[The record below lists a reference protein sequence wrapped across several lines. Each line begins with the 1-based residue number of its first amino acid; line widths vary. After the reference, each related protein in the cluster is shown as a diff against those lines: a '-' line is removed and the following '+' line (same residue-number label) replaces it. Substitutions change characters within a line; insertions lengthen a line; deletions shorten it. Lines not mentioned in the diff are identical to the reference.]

1 MIETITN
8 GTSLHSLKRSLTIAS
23 ISSGHNPRGRI
34 ASLKDHFVK
43 TFGAEDT
50 PTYAAAVDAFV
61 RSLAAYSII
70 CYILQL
76 KDRHNGN
83 VLIDNQ
89 GHIIH
94 IDFGFML
101 SNSPG
106 SVGFESA
113 PFKLTQE
120 YVDVM
125 GGADSEAFA
134 LFRTLCK
141 QAFQALRKSADNL
154 VLLVEL
160 MGKESRMPCFSSRVQ
175 YATSQLKQRFVLQ
188 MSEQEAGEFVDVLV
202 QKSLGSYFTRMVGYL
217 SSILSIWQ
225 CANVCSVQ
233 YDQFQYLT
241 QGIY

>member
-1 MIETITN
+1 M
-8 GTSLHSLKRSLTIAS
+8 
-23 ISSGHNPRGRI
+23 
-34 ASLKDHFVK
+34 
-43 TFGAEDT
+43 
-50 PTYAAAVDAFV
+50 

-125 GGADSEAFA
+125 GGVDSEAFA

-160 MGKESRMPCFSSRVQ
+160 MGKESRMPCFSSGAI

-188 MSEQEAGEFVDVLV
+188 MSEQEAGDFVDVLV
-202 QKSLGSYFTRMVGYL
+202 QKSLGSYFTRMV
-217 SSILSIWQ
+217 
-225 CANVCSVQ
+225 CAPNTRLRHSC
-233 YDQFQYLT
+233 
-241 QGIY
+241 

>member
-1 MIETITN
+1 
-8 GTSLHSLKRSLTIAS
+8 
-23 ISSGHNPRGRI
+23 
-34 ASLKDHFVK
+34 
-43 TFGAEDT
+43 
-50 PTYAAAVDAFV
+50 
-61 RSLAAYSII
+61 
-70 CYILQL
+70 LQL

-106 SVGFESA
+106 SVGFEGA

-125 GGADSEAFA
+125 GGVDSEAFA

-160 MGKESRMPCFSSRVQ
+160 MGKGSRMPCFSSNAQ

-188 MSEQEAGEFVDVLV
+188 MSEQEAGEFVDGLV
-202 QKSLGSYFTRMVGYL
+202 QKSLGNYFTRMVGDPTPSF
-217 SSILSIWQ
+217 SSQSLKP
-225 CANVCSVQ
+225 
-233 YDQFQYLT
+233 DLLT
-241 QGIY
+241 RHAVVRPIPVSLARDLLIHLAPLIPIPP